1 MDFFWK
7 IWKIR
12 NAALFWGGGNAL
24 MKIARTEHKRTLR
37 MGYTRIETERA
48 GRHLPRPY
56 RGREI
61 GAAYDAGM
69 PDARVELTAQR
80 RELREGAPGED

>member
-24 MKIARTEHKRTLR
+24 MEIARTEH
-37 MGYTRIETERA
+37 
-48 GRHLPRPY
+48 
-56 RGREI
+56 
-61 GAAYDAGM
+61 
-69 PDARVELTAQR
+69 Q
-80 RELREGAPGED
+80 